1 MNKIITSLVLIF
13 CFSITLLFASDYYG
27 LTLIPPDQITNKVD
41 LDIRGGFINK
51 GNENSVF
58 EVSIYLNKVSNKNL
72 IHFSHHFVEPNQA
85 VEVKHKLVT
94 KDLIGNNKIVM
105 VVKSKDRKHKIS
117 KNFKVIASDSR
128 STKQIDGA
136 WVGIYH
142 WSETEGKHWNADIQK
157 MTDAQWS
164 EMVRSMNKI
173 QMNTIVIQE
182 VFRNEEYVG
191 KHSTTIDNYKGKAFY
206 PSKLYVDRMNIS
218 ANDPI
223 EAILAEADKHHM
235 NVFLGVGM
243 FAWFDF
249 TKESLEWHKIVAKEL
264 WDKYGHHP
272 SFYGF
277 YVSEESGGSL
287 DNWENTAELRYKRSQ
302 EIIRFFQEFSLFC
315 HDLAPDKPIMLATN
329 SMGVPSG
336 EDTYP
341 ALLQNLDILCPFGF
355 ARMPEGDLT
364 GKQAADILQAWCD
377 KYGSHLWFDLET
389 FLFNP
394 DQSLYPRPME
404 EIIRDLTMFDNF
416 EKILCYQYPG
426 VFSDPEASIQVG
438 EDRTIQL
445 FKDYKKYLEEL
456 FKLRNQK

>member
-1 MNKIITSLVLIF
+1 M
-13 CFSITLLFASDYYG
+13 ADDYVG
-27 LTLIPPDQITNKVD
+27 LSLIPPDQITNKVD
-41 LDIRGGFINK
+41 LDIRGGLINK
-51 GNENSVF
+51 GDKLSNY
-58 EVSIYLNKVSNKNL
+58 EVSIYLNKVSKKNL
-72 IHFSHHFVEPNQA
+72 LHFSDNQVA
-85 VEVKHKLVT
+85 ANKAIEIKHKLIT
-94 KDLIGNNKIVM
+94 KDLVGDHKIIM
-105 VVKSKDRKHKIS
+105 VVKNNGRTNKIS
-117 KNFKVIASDSR
+117 KNFRVIESETR

-136 WVGIYH
+136 WAGIYH
-142 WSETEGKHWNADIQK
+142 WSETEGKHWNADIKK

-191 KHSTTIDNYKGKAFY
+191 KHNTTVDNYKGTAFY
-206 PSKLYVDRMNIS
+206 PSKLYVDRVDIT
-218 ANDPI
+218 AEDPI
-223 EAILAEADKHHM
+223 EAILAEADKHNM
-235 NVFLGVGM
+235 NVFLGIGM

-249 TKESLEWHKIVAKEL
+249 TTESLKWHKNIAKEL

-287 DNWENTAELRYKRSQ
+287 DNWESTAELRYKRSQ
-302 EIIRFFQEFSLFC
+302 EIVRFFQEFSLYC

-329 SMGVPSG
+329 SFGVPSG
-336 EDTYP
+336 EETYP

-364 GKQAADILQAWCD
+364 GKQAADRLQALCD

-404 EIIRDLTMFDNF
+404 EIIRDLTMLDNF

-426 VFSDPEASIQVG
+426 VFSDPDASIKVG
-438 EDRTIQL
+438 EDRTVQL
-445 FKDYKKYLEEL
+445 FKDYQKYLEEL
-456 FKLRNQK
+456 FKQRKKK